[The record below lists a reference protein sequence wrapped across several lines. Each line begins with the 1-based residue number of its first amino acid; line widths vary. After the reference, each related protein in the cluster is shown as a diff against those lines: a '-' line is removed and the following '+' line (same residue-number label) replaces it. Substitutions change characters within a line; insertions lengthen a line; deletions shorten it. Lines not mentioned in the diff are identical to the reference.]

1 MAHEIILSLKEITK
15 TFPGII
21 ANDHINLD
29 IHKGEIHSLLGEN
42 GAGKTT
48 LMNIL
53 YGLYKLDSGEIIFKG
68 KKIKIRSPKDAIN
81 LGIGMIHQQF
91 MLVPRFS
98 VFENIILGQ
107 ASERPP
113 LLEEK
118 KLHKKIMKVAE
129 KFNIKLD
136 LDTPVENLDVG
147 TQQKVEILK
156 TLYHGADLLILD
168 EPTSVL
174 TPQEGQDLF
183 KDLLAFKKQGCTIIF
198 ISHKLKEVIQISDRI
213 TVLRDGKVIE
223 TKKKLETN
231 PRELSKLMV
240 GREVSF
246 TIKKKDCKPGK
257 EVLCLQNIF
266 LQNEKGL
273 MVLKNICLNIRAGEI
288 LGIAGV
294 DGNGQKELADVIC
307 GLQKVNSGNIKILNK
322 ETTGSTSRQL
332 NEQCL
337 SYIPGD
343 RKKYGMILNFTIA
356 ENIILKNFYKPSFTR
371 GLFLNKGYIENYSQK
386 IIKNYN
392 IKTPSPL
399 LQVKKLS
406 GGNQQRVVLGRELS
420 NQPKLLVVAKPTQ
433 GLDVGA
439 CEFIYDK
446 LLEERDKGVAILLFS
461 TELDEVMN
469 ISDRVAIMYEGEI
482 VGEVD
487 PRNTDIGEIGLM
499 MAGSKRKEV
508 NTMERGR

>member
-1 MAHEIILSLKEITK
+1 MAHEIILNLKEITK
-15 TFPGII
+15 TFPGVV
-21 ANDHINLD
+21 ANDHINLE

-53 YGLYKLDSGEIIFKG
+53 YGFYKPDNGEIIFKG
-68 KKIKIRSPKDAIN
+68 EKIKIHSPRDAIN
-81 LGIGMIHQQF
+81 LGIGMIHQRF

-107 ASERPP
+107 ASEKPP
-113 LLEEK
+113 LLEKK
-118 KLHKKIMKVAE
+118 KLHKKIAKVAE

-136 LDTPVENLDVG
+136 LDEPVENLSVG
-147 TQQKVEILK
+147 IQQKVEILK

-174 TPQEGQDLF
+174 TPQEGQNLF
-183 KDLLAFKKQGCTIIF
+183 KDLLALKEQGCTVIF
-198 ISHKLKEVIQISDRI
+198 ISHKLKEVMQISDRI
-213 TVLRDGKVIE
+213 TVLRDGKVIG

-231 PRELSKLMV
+231 PQELSKLMV

-246 TIKKKDCKPGK
+246 TIKKKDCKPGE

-266 LQNEKGL
+266 MQNEKGL
-273 MVLKNICLNIRAGEI
+273 KVLKNICLNIRAGEI

-294 DGNGQKELADVIC
+294 DGNGQEELADVIC
-307 GLQKVNSGNIKILNK
+307 GLRKVNSGSVKILNK
-322 ETTGSTSRQL
+322 EIMGSTPRQL
-332 NEQCL
+332 NEQGL

-343 RKKYGMILNFTIA
+343 RKKYGLILNFTIA
-356 ENIILKNFYKPSFTR
+356 ENIILKNFYKSPFTR
-371 GLFLNKGYIENYSQK
+371 GLFLNKGDIEDYSQK

-399 LQVKKLS
+399 LQTKKLS
-406 GGNQQRVVLGRELS
+406 GGNQQRVILGRELG
-420 NQPKLLVVAKPTQ
+420 NQPKLLVIAKPTQ

-439 CEFIYDK
+439 CEYIYDE

-461 TELDEVMN
+461 TELDEVIN

-487 PRNTDIGEIGLM
+487 PRNTNIEEIGLM

-508 NTMERGR
+508 NAIERG

>member
-1 MAHEIILSLKEITK
+1 
-15 TFPGII
+15 
-21 ANDHINLD
+21 
-29 IHKGEIHSLLGEN
+29 
-42 GAGKTT
+42 
-48 LMNIL
+48 
-53 YGLYKLDSGEIIFKG
+53 
-68 KKIKIRSPKDAIN
+68 
-81 LGIGMIHQQF
+81 
-91 MLVPRFS
+91 
-98 VFENIILGQ
+98 
-107 ASERPP
+107 
-113 LLEEK
+113 
-118 KLHKKIMKVAE
+118 
-129 KFNIKLD
+129 
-136 LDTPVENLDVG
+136 
-147 TQQKVEILK
+147 
-156 TLYHGADLLILD
+156 
-168 EPTSVL
+168 
-174 TPQEGQDLF
+174 
-183 KDLLAFKKQGCTIIF
+183 
-198 ISHKLKEVIQISDRI
+198 
-213 TVLRDGKVIE
+213 
-223 TKKKLETN
+223 
-231 PRELSKLMV
+231 
-240 GREVSF
+240 
-246 TIKKKDCKPGK
+246 
-257 EVLCLQNIF
+257 
-266 LQNEKGL
+266 

>member
-1 MAHEIILSLKEITK
+1 MTHEIILSLKEITK
-15 TFPGII
+15 TFPGVI
-21 ANDHINLD
+21 ANDHINLE
-29 IHKGEIHSLLGEN
+29 IFKGEIHSLLGEN

-53 YGLYKLDSGEIIFKG
+53 YGLYKPDSGEIIFKG
-68 KKIKIRSPKDAIN
+68 KKIKIHSPKDAIN

-147 TQQKVEILK
+147 SQQKVEILK
-156 TLYHGADLLILD
+156 TLYQGADLLILD

-174 TPQEGQDLF
+174 TPQEGQSLF
-183 KDLLAFKKQGCTIIF
+183 KDLWALKKQGCTIIF
-198 ISHKLKEVIQISDRI
+198 ISHKLKEVMQISDRI

-257 EVLCLQNIF
+257 EVLGLQNIF
-266 LQNEKGL
+266 LQNKKGL
-273 MVLKNICLNIRAGEI
+273 KVLKNICLNIRAGEI

-307 GLQKVNSGNIKILNK
+307 GLQKVNSGNVKILNK
-322 ETTGSTSRQL
+322 EVTGSTPRQL
-332 NEQCL
+332 NEQGL

-343 RKKYGMILNFTIA
+343 RKKYGIILNFTIA
-356 ENIILKNFYKPSFTR
+356 ENIILKNFYKFPFTR
-371 GLFLNKGYIENYSQK
+371 RLFLNKGYINDYSQK

-399 LQVKKLS
+399 LQTKKLS

-420 NQPKLLVVAKPTQ
+420 NQPKLLVVAQPTQ

-446 LLEERDKGVAILLFS
+446 LLGERDKGVAVLLVS
-461 TELDEVMN
+461 TDLDEVMN
-469 ISDRVAIMYEGEI
+469 LSDRVAIIYEGEI

-487 PRNTDIGEIGLM
+487 PRSTDIGEIGLI
-499 MAGSKRKEV
+499 MAGSKRKQINAIEK
-508 NTMERGR
+508 RG